1 MYPVGHGQPGPPGPV
16 GPPGQPPLQPG
27 SMGLAPGTDQFGTN
41 LGPSLGGQTQLYDNP
56 LSPLGGMPNL
66 GTILTPGI
74 TTLPGAGT
82 ETGGSGGSPG
92 TVSEGGNGSPT
103 LSVVEQPHFVCP
115 RRPNLGREGRP
126 ISLRANH
133 FQVRNF

>member
-1 MYPVGHGQPGPPGPV
+1 MSELGEKEYLVDFHLPNLLVFPPR
-16 GPPGQPPLQPG
+16 
-27 SMGLAPGTDQFGTN
+27 
-41 LGPSLGGQTQLYDNP
+41 TQLYDNP